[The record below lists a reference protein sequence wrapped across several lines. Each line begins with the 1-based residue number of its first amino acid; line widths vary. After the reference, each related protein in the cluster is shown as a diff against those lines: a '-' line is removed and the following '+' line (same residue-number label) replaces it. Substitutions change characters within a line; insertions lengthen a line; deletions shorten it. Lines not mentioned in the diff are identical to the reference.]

1 MVIQVFE
8 HQRLSLS
15 DTFKQHHLNVLL
27 KFNDEHQNKY
37 FSVVHRGVKF
47 SHYVGV
53 LQVGNLTIEILP
65 KVDKFANGDVEQ
77 WRSVLLEML
86 RYTHLLKVETVSKAP
101 LLLSQQSLLDIYLN
115 VFLGEVRKILR
126 KGLVKQYQKVSE
138 NRKAMKGALAFQS
151 HIQQNLVRKE
161 RFYTQTHQYESNHL
175 LHQILVKA
183 LKIVAATSYNPSIK
197 SQCQQLLMQFPT
209 VNDIKIYPQLFQNI
223 QLHRKTKHYDSA
235 LNLAQLILL
244 NYCPDL
250 KSGDFDILA
259 ILIDMNKLFEEYIFE
274 ALRKVIFKKGCTIK
288 GQPSAAFWEDSTS
301 LRPDIVIQ
309 TSSENIV
316 LDTKWKILKKAIPI
330 SEDLKQM
337 FVYGHYFNATQNA
350 LIYPKTKS
358 NQVPQQGVFHQ
369 KMYDEESKTMIDQ
382 RCDLI
387 FVEVLK
393 NGQLNKEIG
402 EEILSGLVIRDS

>member
-1 MVIQVFE
+1 VVIQVFE
-8 HQRLSLS
+8 HQRLLLS
-15 DTFKQHHLNVLL
+15 DVFKVHHLNVLL
-27 KFNDEHQNKY
+27 KFNDEHGNKY

-53 LQVGNLTIEILP
+53 LQVGDLTIEILP
-65 KVDKFANGDVEQ
+65 KVDQFAKGDIEQ

-86 RYTHLLKVETVSKAP
+86 RYTRLLKVETVSKAP

-115 VFLGEVRKILR
+115 VFLAEVRKLLR

-138 NRKAMKGALAFQS
+138 NRKAMKGALVFQS
-151 HIQQNLVRKE
+151 HIQQNLIRKE
-161 RFYTQTHQYESNHL
+161 RFYTQTNQYETNYL
-175 LHQILVKA
+175 LHQLLVKA
-183 LKIVAATSYNPSIK
+183 LKIVASTTYNTSIK
-197 SQCQQLLMQFPT
+197 RQCRQLLMQFPK
-209 VNDIKIYPQLFQNI
+209 VDDVKVYPQLFQNI
-223 QLHRKTKHYDSA
+223 RLNRKTQHYDSA

-274 ALRKVIFKKGCTIK
+274 ALRKVVFKNGYTIK
-288 GQPSAAFWEDSTS
+288 GQPSTAFWEDSTS

-309 TSSENIV
+309 TPQKNIV
-316 LDTKWKILKKAIPI
+316 LDTKWKILKKSTPE

-337 FVYGHYFNATQNA
+337 FVYGHYFKAAQNV
-350 LIYPKTKS
+350 LIYPKTKPRQQS
-358 NQVPQQGVFHQ
+358 QQGIFHQ
-369 KMYDEESKTMIDQ
+369 KMYDEEREKMIDQ

-387 FVEVLK
+387 FVEILK
-393 NGQLNKEIG
+393 NGHLNKQIG
-402 EEILSGLVIRDS
+402 VEILENLGIQNP